1 MMENAITDF
10 RQLAAYINDK
20 VKDENA
26 MRLLT
31 GMPESSARDLRSI
44 SQIYR
49 FLQITFVAAYCKW
62 LNCGTTSSR
71 QGNFKHAQR
80 VVELFELLY
89 KAEPYSLDVVIYVLT
104 EIKRDVIENE
114 NSLFRDVLT
123 REPRE
128 YSRYYGFIYEWKNK
142 FNCSLTKSEDL
153 FEFVGSL
160 VKDMLFIKDFGVI
173 VRDKKIY
180 LKIAGNEY
188 LAYDLLMKDENGCW
202 YILKERSVF
211 GDSRYTTYINL
222 DDYSEKNSI
231 VRYY

>member
-1 MMENAITDF
+1 MENAITDF
-10 RQLAAYINDK
+10 RQLAAYINDN

-49 FLQITFVAAYCKW
+49 FLQITFAAAYCKW
-62 LNCGTTSSR
+62 LNCGTISSR
-71 QGNFKHAQR
+71 QGNFRHAQR

-89 KAEPYSLDVVIYVLT
+89 KAEPYSLDAVIYVLT
-104 EIKRDVIENE
+104 EMKRDVIENE
-114 NSLFRDVLT
+114 DSLFKDVLT
-123 REPRE
+123 TEKRE

-142 FNCSLTKSEDL
+142 FTCSLGKSEDI
-153 FEFVGSL
+153 FAFVNAL
-160 VKDMLFIKDFGVI
+160 VQDMLFIKDLEV
-173 VRDKKIY
+173 VVKDKKIY
-180 LKIAGNEY
+180 LKIAGREY
-188 LAYDLLMKDENGCW
+188 YAYDLLIRDENGCW

-222 DDYSEKNSI
+222 DDYSEKNMM

>member
-1 MMENAITDF
+1 MENAITDF
-10 RQLAAYINDK
+10 RQLAAYVNDK

-44 SQIYR
+44 AQIYR
-49 FLQITFVAAYCKW
+49 FLQVTFAAAYCKW

-71 QGNFKHAQR
+71 QGNFRHAQR

-89 KAEPYSLDVVIYVLT
+89 KVEPYSLDVVIYVLT
-104 EIKRDVIENE
+104 EIKRDVTENE
-114 NSLFRDVLT
+114 NSLFKDLLT
-123 REPRE
+123 REKRE
-128 YSRYYGFIYEWKNK
+128 YSRYYGFIYEWKNR
-142 FNCSLTKSEDL
+142 FTSSLRKSEDL
-153 FEFVGSL
+153 FAFVNEL
-160 VKDMLFIKDFGVI
+160 VQDMLFIKDLEVL

-180 LKIAGNEY
+180 LKIAGREY
-188 LAYDLLMKDENGCW
+188 YAYDLLIRDENGCW
-202 YILKERSVF
+202 YIMKERSVF

-222 DDYSEKNSI
+222 DDYSEKNMM